1 MDVLQIIEKYY
12 TPGTQLYDL
21 LIKHS
26 SSVAE
31 RAIQIAESGRAGDVD
46 KNLIYEAAMLHD
58 IGIYQTDA
66 AVYMPRMDR
75 SRNFAERRI
84 AATRGNMRKAYR
96 RGNLH
101 RRYKST
107 KPAVAA
113 TRHDTVHSRRRD
125 SGAIRQVLLKEQT
138 RQDFYHRRSP
148 QIIVALRRRTV
159 VPVRR
164 LGKKIY
170 RITQEAIPPENSEII
185 PDNPKFV

>member
-66 AVYMPRMDR
+66 PKIYCFGAQPYICHAWIGAEILRKEGLPRH
-75 SRNFAERRI
+75 AEI
-84 AATRGNMRKAYR
+84 CEKHTGAGISTDDIKAQ
-96 RGNLH
+96 NLPLPQ
-101 RRYKST
+101 RDMIPST
-107 KPAVAA
+107 P
-113 TRHDTVHSRRRD
+113 
-125 SGAIRQVLLKEQT
+125 EEE
-138 RQDFYHRRSP
+138 
-148 QIIVALRRRTV
+148 IVALSDKFYSKSKPDKIFTIEE
-159 VPVRR
+159 VRKSLSCFGEGPLSR
-164 LGKKIY
+164 FDGWVKKYIG
-170 RITQEAIPPENSEII
+170 
-185 PDNPKFV
+185 